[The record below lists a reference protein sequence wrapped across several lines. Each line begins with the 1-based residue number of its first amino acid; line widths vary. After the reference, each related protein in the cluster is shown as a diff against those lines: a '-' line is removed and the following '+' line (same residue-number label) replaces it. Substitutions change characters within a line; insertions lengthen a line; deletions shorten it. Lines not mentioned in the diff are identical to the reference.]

1 MIHQQRISDQMI
13 NTIVADTPYACNHCG
28 FRANGEDLLK
38 FHMKDWTEI
47 HKTLK
52 ITKRTTSD

>member
-1 MIHQQRISDQMI
+1 MI

-47 HKTLK
+47 HKNIKL
-52 ITKRTTSD
+52 TKRNSPH